1 MIARCLALYKE
12 QLIDVPK
19 YLWIL
24 GYVACTFVIC
34 LMYLTG
40 VRFTFHYSNPIV
52 IMSSICSFVP
62 FLYYN
67 YYSKTLNWIAGGT
80 LAVYIIQVTEPV
92 HGILIKSDRYLLE
105 NYNYLMYL
113 MLGAL
118 VLIMTFIVGVLY
130 HKIAISLV
138 EPIVKKMIPVIEK
151 YKMS

>member
-1 MIARCLALYKE
+1 M
-12 QLIDVPK
+12 
-19 YLWIL
+19 
-24 GYVACTFVIC
+24 
-34 LMYLTG
+34 
-40 VRFTFHYSNPIV
+40 
-52 IMSSICSFVP
+52 
-62 FLYYN
+62 
-67 YYSKTLNWIAGGT
+67 
-80 LAVYIIQVTEPV
+80 AVYIIQVTEPV